1 MRILSI
7 DCGIKNLAYCVLE
20 CDQDSFKIVEWNI
33 LNVQG
38 GDFYTT
44 SQQLVDVLVDTF
56 VTSDDPFDFVLIEN
70 QPVIKNPVMKSIQV
84 VIYTFFLMMSKQ
96 QGNETEIKLMSASN
110 KLKVKHKPPTLTQD
124 TGPTTKNKYQE
135 NKKLSIA
142 YTKHYLRDD
151 ETWLTRFMQE
161 KKKDDLADSFLQG
174 VFFIEKF
181 VLTNK

>member
-20 CDQDSFKIVEWNI
+20 CDNNSYKIVEWNI

-44 SQQLVDVLVDTF
+44 SQQLVDVLADTF
-56 VTSDDPFDFVLIEN
+56 VNADDSFDFILIEN
-70 QPVIKNPVMKSIQV
+70 QPVIKNPVMKSIQI
-84 VIYTFFLMMSKQ
+84 VIYTFFLTISKQ
-96 QGNETEIKLMSASN
+96 QGHDTEIKLMSASN
-110 KLKVKHKPPTLTQD
+110 KLKVRHKPPEDTLRITS
-124 TGPTTKNKYQE
+124 KNKYQE
-135 NKKLSIA
+135 NKQLSIA

-151 ETWLTRFMQE
+151 EPWLTRFIQE

-174 VFFIEKF
+174 MFFIERF